1 MVSDLVRLL
10 VGLEWFGAGRM
21 GACTLLGPEGP
32 DEPWRSFGV
41 FGGDGFFRPSP
52 RSAVC
57 WWVWGF
63 WPSVENY
70 IVDASILD
78 SGPLVLDHKR

>member
-1 MVSDLVRLL
+1 MDSS
-10 VGLEWFGAGRM
+10 GLHRDQ
-21 GACTLLGPEGP
+21 LG
-32 DEPWRSFGV
+32 
-41 FGGDGFFRPSP
+41 
-52 RSAVC
+52 

-78 SGPLVLDHKR
+78 LMPLLGVSGHKLMVAIVPFGVWWLS